1 MIQAE
6 PPVALPISALIAAL
20 AVALQPMAAG
30 SAWAGPD
37 QVVLIRHG
45 HKDRPRPEK
54 PIDYNLSETGLL
66 QSLQLGRMIP
76 ACLQAGRPLHL
87 GSYGFEAA
95 SGKNARSYQTLVPLA
110 VATGA
115 NITVFPEADRDS
127 EALGLQIRRQSRYD
141 GGVLVL
147 AWEHRHLP
155 LLAAGLGWAGMP
167 PVDDDDFDSLWVLRY
182 GPDGGFSGV
191 EVLSQRQLE
200 SRACYRSP
208 AAQRDPLMRVVQRL
222 INGAGP
228 GR

>member
-1 MIQAE
+1 M
-6 PPVALPISALIAAL
+6 ALRLPALIAAV
-20 AVALQPMAAG
+20 AVALPLVAVG
-30 SAWAGPD
+30 TGWAGPE

-54 PIDYNLSETGLL
+54 PVDYNLSETGLL

-76 ACLQAGRPLHL
+76 ACLQARRPLHL
-87 GSYGFEAA
+87 GSYGFEPA

-115 NITVFPEADRDS
+115 NITMFPEADHDS
-127 EALGLQIRRQSRYD
+127 AALGRQIRRQSRYD

-147 AWEHRHLP
+147 AWEHRRLP
-155 LLAAGLGWAGMP
+155 LLAAGLGWPGMP

-182 GPDGGFSGV
+182 APSGDLSGV
-191 EVLSQRQLE
+191 EVLSQRQLQT
-200 SRACYRSP
+200 RPCYRSP
-208 AAQRDPLMRVVQRL
+208 AAVRDPLMRVVERL
-222 INGAGP
+222 IDGSGP